1 MALNEYRCGVFGK
14 KVLAR
19 HATILRALQSG
30 EESAANLA
38 RICECPAASV
48 RRSIQELRGL
58 GHNVCHAAHDEQLYR
73 LGSPLACWY
82 GPGSPVTL

>member
-38 RICECPAASV
+38 RICGCPAASV
-48 RRSIQELRGL
+48 RRSIQELRSL

-73 LGSPLACWY
+73 RGSPLACWY

>member
-30 EESAANLA
+30 EESALNLA
-38 RICECPAASV
+38 PVLGFLA
-48 RRSIQELRGL
+48 GL
-58 GHNVCHAAHDEQLYR
+58 LLMR
-73 LGSPLACWY
+73 MLLG
-82 GPGSPVTL
+82 